1 MPVTPTVSTSPTRY
15 RAEPAAWPDAQDA
28 VLALWQRHSAMG
40 IAAARKLAWGY
51 HDNPAGPGHCVLL
64 RADSVPI
71 GHTAPVGV
79 IALHER
85 RWWRGEQTVSAAAL
99 ADFVVDPMH
108 RTLGPALILMRA
120 ALASAQ
126 AQALV
131 YGLPNDNSRAVAARV
146 GLAALHTMPRR
157 GKLLRGAFL
166 LQRRGLPWRGSLRSS
181 VTAPLDAALAGID
194 LLGASTEGR
203 GLCWQQADFADVAI
217 DELWA
222 QRDGSLWLAERS
234 ARCLA
239 WRFGQAAGSGPA
251 EPSPWQLSIART
263 ADGHPRGYVVWRLSQ
278 DLVELGDFLCP
289 QPFQRLPQLLHS
301 FARHMRRSSQATA
314 LSLEVAGGEALS
326 AALTR
331 AGFIAHG
338 GCTAIVG
345 RLAGALGSTAPG
357 ATWFTTFDRDPDA

>member
-1 MPVTPTVSTSPTRY
+1 MHATPTPSTPPTRY

-28 VLALWQRHSAMG
+28 VLSLWQHHSAMG
-40 IAAARKLAWGY
+40 TGAGHKLAWGY
-51 HDNPAGPGHCVLL
+51 RDNPAGPGHCVLL
-64 RADSVPI
+64 HADGEPASHRAPI
-71 GHTAPVGV
+71 GV

-85 RWWRGEQTVSAAAL
+85 RWWRGEQTVRAAAL
-99 ADFVVDPMH
+99 ADFVVNPTH
-108 RTLGPALILMRA
+108 RTLGPAVILMRA

-146 GLAALHTMPRR
+146 GMAPLHTMPRR

-203 GLCWQQADFADVAI
+203 GLCWQQADFGDAAI
-217 DELWA
+217 DELWS
-222 QRDGSLWLAERS
+222 QRDDGLWMAERS
-234 ARCLA
+234 SRCLA
-239 WRFGQAAGSGPA
+239 WRFGQPAGPGPA
-251 EPSPWQLSIART
+251 ALSPWLLSIART
-263 ADGHPRGYVVWRLSQ
+263 AEGAPRGYVVWRVSQ

-289 QPFQRLPQLLHS
+289 QPRQRLPQLLHS
-301 FARHMRRSSQATA
+301 FARHMRRSSRATA

-326 AALTR
+326 TALTR

-338 GCTAIVG
+338 DGTAVVG
-345 RLAGALGSTAPG
+345 RLTGALAGTTPG
-357 ATWFTTFDRDPDA
+357 DTWFTSFDRDPDV